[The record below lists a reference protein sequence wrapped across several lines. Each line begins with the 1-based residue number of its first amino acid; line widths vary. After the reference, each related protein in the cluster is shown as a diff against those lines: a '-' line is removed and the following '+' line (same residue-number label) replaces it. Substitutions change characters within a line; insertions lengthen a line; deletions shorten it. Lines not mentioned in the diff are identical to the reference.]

1 MFTDPIKTARGFLS
15 IKAYRLTP
23 EAINIVQ
30 ERDYTPEALKKG
42 RLGFESLFQEIR
54 LVVKNS
60 HLVNTLLT
68 ELYEV
73 SFLPTLTSCI
83 VFTSKHLS
91 SCSKFLFNVAL

>member
-1 MFTDPIKTARGFLS
+1 MGNQILKMSNVVPDPIKTARGFLS

-42 RLGFESLFQEIR
+42 RLGFETLFQEIR
-54 LVVKNS
+54 LVIKNS

-73 SFLPTLTSCI
+73 SFIL
-83 VFTSKHLS
+83 KHEFS
-91 SCSKFLFNVAL
+91 YIAH

>member
-1 MFTDPIKTARGFLS
+1 M
-15 IKAYRLTP
+15 
-23 EAINIVQ
+23 Q

-68 ELYEV
+68 ELFEV
-73 SFLPTLTSCI
+73 SLVWLG
-83 VFTSKHLS
+83 VFVYLGWGERTR
-91 SCSKFLFNVAL
+91 CR

>member
-1 MFTDPIKTARGFLS
+1 MGVGEKKRKACPFVTDPIKTARGFLS

-23 EAINIVQ
+23 EAISIVQ

-54 LVVKNS
+54 LVIKNS

-68 ELYEV
+68 ELFEV
-73 SFLPTLTSCI
+73 SLDR
-83 VFTSKHLS
+83 
-91 SCSKFLFNVAL
+91 